1 MDMEDLVK
9 VATSTEGCPYYSTR
23 RSLPYLQ
30 LVLLP
35 YNLIL
40 SKESREAL
48 GISLEV
54 NEINKNFILNIET
67 IY

>member
-1 MDMEDLVK
+1 MDIEDLHK
-9 VATSTEGCPYYSTR
+9 TADSTGGCPYYASR

-40 SKESREAL
+40 NRSSREAL
-48 GISLEV
+48 GIDLTVKVATLYDVESSGNL
-54 NEINKNFILNIET
+54 
-67 IY
+67 

>member
-1 MDMEDLVK
+1 MDIEDLVQLSS
-9 VATSTEGCPYYSTR
+9 STGGCPYYATR

-35 YNLIL
+35 YNCIL

-48 GISLEV
+48 GISLKV
-54 NEINKNFILNIET
+54 CIGI
-67 IY
+67 